1 MGVLEYQEK
10 VARGSFDF
18 PIEFYYLDAHHP
30 RFRMP
35 THWHKEYEIIHIVK
49 GGFSFDIGAE
59 SGQAR
64 AGDTL
69 FVGSGLFHAGIPQ
82 DERCVYAC
90 VVFDLS
96 QMTGGNKILAS
107 VVSGDITVSTRLPGG
122 NSELAGIMQKLQD
135 ALSGQEPGFEL
146 NVQGLLYQLFSVIVR
161 RRCYKRNTSPADGQA
176 RLNRLKSALSLIEQE
191 YASPITLEQLARAA
205 QMSPKYF
212 CHFFKQMT
220 QYTPIE
226 YLNRRRIEAACY
238 RILSGWQSMT
248 ELTYE
253 CGFSDL
259 SYFIRVFK
267 RIVGVTPKQY
277 ALTRRA

>member
-1 MGVLEYQEK
+1 
-10 VARGSFDF
+10 
-18 PIEFYYLDAHHP
+18 
-30 RFRMP
+30 
-35 THWHKEYEIIHIVK
+35 
-49 GGFSFDIGAE
+49 
-59 SGQAR
+59 
-64 AGDTL
+64 
-69 FVGSGLFHAGIPQ
+69 
-82 DERCVYAC
+82 
-90 VVFDLS
+90 
-96 QMTGGNKILAS
+96 
-107 VVSGDITVSTRLPGG
+107 
-122 NSELAGIMQKLQD
+122 
-135 ALSGQEPGFEL
+135 
-146 NVQGLLYQLFSVIVR
+146 
-161 RRCYKRNTSPADGQA
+161 
-176 RLNRLKSALSLIEQE
+176 
-191 YASPITLEQLARAA
+191 
-205 QMSPKYF
+205 MSPKYF